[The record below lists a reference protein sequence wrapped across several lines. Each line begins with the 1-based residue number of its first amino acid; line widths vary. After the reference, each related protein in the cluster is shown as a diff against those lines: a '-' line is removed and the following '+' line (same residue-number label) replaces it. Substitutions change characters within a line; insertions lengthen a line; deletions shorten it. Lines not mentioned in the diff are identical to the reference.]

1 MPALVALLGLFIL
14 CLPATAAGHPN
25 DLHLLEAREIAAG
38 RFEVVFKPGSASRA
52 LSDVSPTFPSS
63 CTLLEAE
70 RPIELAIGPA
80 YGFLID
86 CPKLDEDSSIWV
98 EGMTSPSERVLGR
111 VTYRDGTELTTVLA
125 PDHPALALKGK
136 PSFATRS
143 LVYLRMGVEHFAT
156 GFDHVLFVL
165 GLILLIRESKTSR
178 LKRLVATVTLFTLA
192 HSLTLS
198 LATLGVVAFPPALV
212 ESLIALSIL
221 AVAVE
226 LAKFRRGI
234 TTLGARKPWLI
245 AFVFGLL
252 HGFGFAGAL
261 REAGLPDSDIP
272 LALLFFNTGIEVA
285 QVLFVVAVLA
295 LCATL
300 VKARRNWP
308 SWAETAPIYVIGTL
322 ATFWTVDRIWAF
334 WS

>member
-165 GLILLIRESKTSR
+165 GLILLIRESKT
-178 LKRLVATVTLFTLA
+178 
-192 HSLTLS
+192 
-198 LATLGVVAFPPALV
+198 LGVVAFPPALV